1 MADEKVKVIRLE
13 TKEAEQS
20 IGNLR
25 KQLKE
30 LRNTMLSCEQG
41 TDEYNKAL
49 KQAAAIQH
57 TLKEQMEEV
66 NATAMDFGQIA
77 QNCTKA
83 IGGMVAGFQAAKAV
97 MNLFDIENE
106 TVIKSLQQMQNLMA
120 LTQALP
126 AIDSAVKAFKRLSIV
141 IAAAAGATNTFSK
154 ALISTGLGAAAAALG
169 LLIANWDKI
178 AEKVGI
184 TNKALR
190 DEAVKERTKD
200 LNDFNNELERERDLQ
215 KQLSK
220 IRGDSDVEAER
231 KNIQLMDE
239 QLKALNDR
247 LEEETKK
254 YEDAVNIKTYRS
266 IYKQLLPERKQQID
280 STIAG
285 FDTIKKGLT
294 ELITELEKEKKAA
307 EDNIPILQALEN
319 ARKAVDIQET
329 TEKLREL
336 NEETLRWLQNMVQA
350 NEIEYGKN
358 LMSGW
363 DEIEERAKEHNE
375 EMRTLREQE
384 QKEIDE
390 DADKAVNGLMELYK
404 LEALSFKEL
413 FYELFQ
419 TSTEEI
425 NEMINRLTGEAY
437 EIQKGTL
444 ETSLG
449 ALDEW
454 YRKWSTIFAKNML
467 ETYDTDLV
475 AYEQYK
481 KAKENLDI
489 VYLNRYK
496 QYQAKTIQT
505 VGMIAVDFGDI
516 IGNLAE
522 VMEEGASEQK
532 GIATMIAT
540 INMLGGITA
549 ALAGAFTTKTGP
561 WDIALAVS
569 QAIAIASA
577 GAANIAQIQR
587 TDKDNAASIANG
599 ASNSS
604 NVMNTI
610 IAPVQYTQDIDN
622 ADIEGAIRDTRVYV
636 VESDITNTQRKVSV
650 TENEAKF

>member
-20 IGNLR
+20 IGDLR

-66 NATAMDFGQIA
+66 NATAMDFGQIV

-141 IAAAAGATNTFSK
+141 IAAAAGATTTFSK

-184 TNKALR
+184 TNKVLR

-285 FDTIKKGLT
+285 FETIKKGLT
-294 ELITELEKEKKAA
+294 DLITELEKEKKTA

-363 DEIEERAKEHNE
+363 DEIEERAKEHND
-375 EMRTLREQE
+375 EMQKLRKEE
-384 QKEIDE
+384 QKEVDK

-404 LEALSFKEL
+404 LESLSFKEM
-413 FYELFQ
+413 FYELFK

-437 EIQKGTL
+437 EIQRGTL

-467 ETYDTDLV
+467 DTYDTDLV

-622 ADIEGAIRDTRVYV
+622 ANIEGAIRDTRVYV